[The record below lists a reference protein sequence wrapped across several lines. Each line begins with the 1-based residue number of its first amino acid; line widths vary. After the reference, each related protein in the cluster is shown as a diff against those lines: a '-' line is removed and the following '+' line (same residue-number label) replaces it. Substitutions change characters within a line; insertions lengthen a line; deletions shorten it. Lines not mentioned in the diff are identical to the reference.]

1 MDQTECQST
10 GVYNT
15 FEDMSA
21 QGHCETESFLL
32 CTLLTVTLGL
42 PSRVYIECPRPLGWT
57 QVVDRYHQLMCAYDV
72 RALDVILCLQGRW
85 LYICPHEQEIFV
97 HLDPVW
103 DECLTR
109 WFSDLREA
117 LSERG
122 ALPRFPIVEPARQEA
137 GSLELCSNPV

>member
-57 QVVDRYHQLMCAYDV
+57 KVVDRYRQLIRPYVPKTLFCAFSEDGS
-72 RALDVILCLQGRW
+72 IG
-85 LYICPHEQEIFV
+85 PHIQELLV
-97 HLDPVW
+97 YLDPVW

-109 WFSDLREA
+109 WCIDLREA
-117 LSERG
+117 LSGRR
-122 ALPRFPIVEPARQEA
+122 ALPRFPFVEPVRQEA
-137 GSLELCSNPV
+137 